1 MQVVYL
7 EIRAMSSSLYTICVI
22 KAVLFDLDE
31 TLILD
36 EAVSFQAF
44 RIAALSVTTEVD
56 AANLAHAA
64 EKHARRLWQS
74 LPMPALEYTSRI
86 GHSALE
92 GLWASYD
99 RNLEPEALLQ
109 DHIDEYRF
117 QTWAAALTECGL
129 KADARVLEKLW
140 QSLRARY
147 PLYSDAD
154 DLLVRLKKNYKLGIV
169 TNGVAGLQRKKWHG
183 CGLETW
189 FDAVAISGELGIGKP
204 NPKIFE
210 WVANELQVPLESCLM
225 VGDNADRDV
234 QGGINA
240 GIKTVWVDR
249 GFKPKT
255 ATATLEVKE
264 LLEILPWLEAQT

>member
-1 MQVVYL
+1 M
-7 EIRAMSSSLYTICVI
+7 I

-36 EAVSFQAF
+36 EAVSIQAF
-44 RIAALSVTTEVD
+44 RIAALSVTSNLEI
-56 AANLAHAA
+56 AKNLAHTA
-64 EKHARRLWQS
+64 EKHAKRLWQT
-74 LPMPALEYTSRI
+74 LPAPALEYTTSI
-86 GHSALE
+86 GHSAIE

-99 RNLEPEALLQ
+99 RNLEPEALLEQ
-109 DHIDEYRF
+109 HIDEYRF
-117 QTWAAALTECGL
+117 QTWAAALTDCDL

-140 QSLRARY
+140 QALRSRY
-147 PLYSDAD
+147 PLYADAD
-154 DLLVRLKKNYKLGIV
+154 DLLVQLKKRYKLGIV

-204 NPKIFE
+204 KTEIFE
-210 WVANELQVPLESCLM
+210 WITNELQIPLETCIM
-225 VGDNADRDV
+225 VGDNSERDV

-249 GFKPKT
+249 GFKPRT
-255 ATATLEVKE
+255 ALANLEVKD